1 MTKKAYIEA
10 PDIMMT
16 EVQLQG
22 IMAGSKTATV
32 EGDPDPLTPD
42 PDPTP
47 GDASGGLSRRRSVWD
62 DEELIEE
69 EQLY

>member
-1 MTKKAYIEA
+1 MIMKKTYQQPVANITALETIA
-10 PDIMMT
+10 
-16 EVQLQG
+16 
-22 IMAGSKTATV
+22 IMAGSTKATI

-62 DEELIEE
+62 DPDMIEE
-69 EQLY
+69 EQF

>member
-10 PDIMMT
+10 PDITMT

-22 IMAGSKTATV
+22 IMAGSTKATV
-32 EGDPDPLTPD
+32 DDQEALTPD
-42 PDPTP
+42 STP

-62 DEELIEE
+62 DPDMIEE
-69 EQLY
+69 EQF

>member
-10 PDIMMT
+10 PDITMT

-22 IMAGSKTATV
+22 IMAGSTKATV
-32 EGDPDPLTPD
+32 DDQEALT

-62 DEELIEE
+62 DDELNEE